1 MNAVTPEPPRERV
14 KAAPQPVASTVTL
27 SLARYRFT
35 ANFDRDLALPEFS
48 GALLRS
54 VFGLALRQGACMT
67 GASRCEGCAMTRR
80 CAYPAIFET
89 PPQATQ
95 LRQQANQ
102 VPNPHVIEPPAM
114 GTCTVPTGQ
123 AVQWHQVLVG
133 PSTLHLLP
141 VLVNAW
147 ERSLRLGWGRQRVRG
162 HLVDVALV
170 HADGEVQSIRDPH
183 GGRLLPHAP
192 LLTLPSDP
200 MFDPTQVQLHFD
212 TPCRLQQDGRP
223 LRPTELT
230 PRKLVADLLRR
241 CSLMLDL
248 HLGVKPTPFDARALV
263 AHAQSLRDD
272 RSALLWRDDARY
284 SASQGQETPLG
295 GVVGC
300 WRLQGDLAPLLPWLW
315 LGQWLHLGKGATM
328 GLGTYRL
335 QIVE

>member
-1 MNAVTPEPPRERV
+1 MNAVTHEPSSDPE
-14 KAAPQPVASTVTL
+14 KAARQPVASTVTI

-35 ANFDRDLALPEFS
+35 AIFDHDLALPAFS

-54 VFGLALRQGACMT
+54 AFGLALRQGACVT
-67 GASRCEGCAMTRR
+67 GASQCAGCAMTSR

-95 LRQQANQ
+95 LHKQAIQ
-102 VPNPHVIEPPAM
+102 VPNPHVIEPPSM
-114 GTCTVPTGQ
+114 GTCMVPTGR

-133 PSTLHLLP
+133 HSTLQLLP

-162 HLVDVALV
+162 QLVGVALV
-170 HADGEVQSIRDPH
+170 HADGDVQLIRHPH
-183 GGRLLPHAP
+183 GGRLLPHAT
-192 LLTLPSDP
+192 LLTPPADHICKS
-200 MFDPTQVQLHFD
+200 TQVRLHFD
-212 TPCRLQQDGRP
+212 TPCRLQQEGRP
-223 LRPTELT
+223 LRPNELT

-248 HLGVKPTPFDARALV
+248 HLGVKPAPFDARALV

-284 SASQGQETPLG
+284 SARQGQETPLG
-295 GVVGC
+295 GVVGF
-300 WRLQGDLAPLLPWLW
+300 WTLQGHLAPLLPWLW

-328 GLGTYRL
+328 GLGAYRL